1 MKVYS
6 LPKSLRDRLKHP
18 SGKLIKNSNVNT
30 NNLKVEFESKALIV
44 AVGDATTETLLS
56 FGFPPNIEVV
66 DGREMRIVRDPPKS
80 NYESLIKVKN
90 PYSCLTEE
98 SLQAVSD
105 ALSAKMP
112 VRIFVDGEED
122 LLALPIM
129 ALYPIGTIVV
139 YGQPRI
145 GLVFNCLDLKIRK
158 SVMTMLNMMG
168 IYL

>member
-1 MKVYS
+1 MKIYP
-6 LPKSLRDRLKHP
+6 LPKSLRDKLKHP
-18 SGKLIKNSNVNT
+18 TGKLIKNSMVNT
-30 NNLKVEFESKALIV
+30 SNLNAEFESRSLKV
-44 AVGDATTETLLS
+44 AIGDASTETLLS
-56 FGFPPNIEVV
+56 LGFPPDIEVV
-66 DGREMRIVRDPPKS
+66 DGREMRIMRDPPIS

-90 PYSCLTEE
+90 PPSCLTEE
-98 SLQAVSD
+98 ALLAVSD

-145 GLVFNCLDLKIRK
+145 GLVFNCLDQKIRK